1 MGDKQ
6 QINEELLNFQ
16 KEQAVI
22 KYFKSKI
29 SEAIQ
34 ELTNGK
40 KNINN
45 SITEFKKVYTGQAAG
60 EKRTILESKLKDI
73 NSLIKELEQVLG
85 DLNNKID
92 YLNHQTEI
100 KETELKDT

>member
-40 KNINN
+40 
-45 SITEFKKVYTGQAAG
+45 
-60 EKRTILESKLKDI
+60 RILI
-73 NSLIKELEQVLG
+73 IQ
-85 DLNNKID
+85 
-92 YLNHQTEI
+92 
-100 KETELKDT
+100 